1 MTVKSCVFP
10 ALTAL
15 LALTVPA
22 HADQPILTLT
32 GKVAGGHVAISRAQL
47 KGLGWHELVTSTSVT
62 DGPQRFRGVL
72 MRDLLE
78 LAGAQGDSVRA
89 TALNDYVIDIPAS
102 DFDRFDVLAALYMNG
117 EALGPRDKGPIWIV
131 YPRDDFPE
139 LQDIR
144 YDMRWVWQLV
154 GLEVR

>member
-1 MTVKSCVFP
+1 MTVKSFVFP

-15 LALTVPA
+15 LALTLPA
-22 HADQPILTLT
+22 HSDQPILTLT
-32 GKVAGGHVAISRAQL
+32 GKVAGGHVAISREQIERL
-47 KGLGWHELVTSTSVT
+47 GLHELVTSTSVT
-62 DGPQRFRGVL
+62 DGPQQFRGVL
-72 MRDLLE
+72 MRDLLA
-78 LAGAQGDSVRA
+78 LAGAQGETVRA

-117 EALGPRDKGPIWIV
+117 EALGPRDKGPVWIV